1 MARIIGGGALKAFW
15 WSPRRDAYLATK
27 ELRRNASA
35 WVRMQSKSSVF
46 LSNFGDELT
55 PYVLEYATGRKVR
68 WTPAKSAEVLAVGSI
83 IEYYAKRSTSKA
95 IVWGT
100 GLRDVASAETLER
113 IRNSVGGFAA
123 VRGPRTARILGQSA
137 TAAAI
142 GDPGVLA
149 PELGKF
155 SNPRRGVLYLPHF
168 RTWTTLTGRKE
179 LKIADELGM
188 RIAPPSLA
196 PLEMIEAISRSDLV
210 LSSSLHGVIVAHAL
224 GIPVQSLRI
233 KSRGMAEPDHKYLDY
248 YESVGVQMDRVSI
261 EDCFENRNLKALLAR
276 RESEADSARV
286 ATRQL
291 GENLVASSA
300 VFR

>member
-1 MARIIGGGALKAFW
+1 MTRLHEGGVLRAFW
-15 WSPRRDAYLATK
+15 WSPRRDAHLGTK

-35 WVRMQSKSSVF
+35 WIRMQSKSSVF

-68 WTPAKSAEVLAVGSI
+68 WTPAKSAEVIAVGSI
-83 IEYYAKRSTSKA
+83 IEYYARRSTSNA
-95 IVWGT
+95 IVWGA
-100 GLRDVASAETLER
+100 GLRDVPSPETLDR
-113 IRNSVGGFAA
+113 IKNSVGGFAA

-137 TAAAI
+137 AGAAL

-149 PELGKF
+149 PELVKY

-168 RTWTTLTGRKE
+168 RTWTTPTGRKE
-179 LKIADELGM
+179 LKVARELGM

-196 PLEMIEAISRSDLV
+196 PLDMIEAISKSDLV

-224 GIPVQSLRI
+224 GVPVQSLRI

-248 YESVGVQMDRVSI
+248 YESVGVQMDRVGI
-261 EDCFENRNLKALLAR
+261 EDCFDSRDLKALLAR
-276 RESEADSARV
+276 RESEVDSARV
-286 ATRQL
+286 ATRRL
-291 GENLVASSA
+291 AENLVVSSA